1 MFVIEGIK
9 TSIPLHRRILA
20 DPDFAAGRF
29 DTHFIE
35 RLFAGNGHSQSTK
48 SKK

>member
-1 MFVIEGIK
+1 MKRALEMFVIEGIR
-9 TSIPLHRRILA
+9 TSIPLQRRIMA

-35 RLFAGNGHSQSTK
+35 RLLAHHGK
-48 SKK
+48 